1 MIYHLFDYLQRSGI
15 DFPGVGLLNYLTV
28 RAMLSSVTAI
38 VFALV
43 FGKKFIA
50 FLQRK
55 QIHDEER
62 SYDKGLAG
70 QELKNRT
77 PSMGGV
83 IIIFSVLAGVLLFC
97 DLTNIYLLLMLLAL
111 LWCGALGFA
120 DDYIKAFKHNKDGV
134 SEKTKLVAQAALGLI
149 VGLAVW
155 ASDDIVIR
163 EKVHT
168 GEATVV
174 AADEVSPAG
183 EEVTSISFKEA
194 RTTIPLVKN
203 HEFDYQ
209 WLFPF
214 EGAFARYI
222 KWILYVLMIILV
234 VTACSNGVNL
244 TDGIDGLA
252 AGTSAIVGIVL
263 GVLAWLSGNV
273 VNSEYLSIMY
283 LPGTGEMAIFWAALV
298 GALLGFLWYNSYPA
312 SIFMGDTGSLALG
325 GIIGVGAVLLRK
337 ELLLPILCGIFFME
351 SLSVILQR
359 FYFKRYKRRHGIE
372 GRIWSRAPLHHHFQ
386 DNKVPGGY
394 IKYPKPQPPH
404 HEAKITA
411 RFWIVGILL
420 AVGTLALLKIR

>member
-1 MIYHLFDYLQRSGI
+1 MIYHLFEYLQDAGL
-15 DFPGVGLLNYLTV
+15 DFPGLGLLNYLSV
-28 RAMLSSVTAI
+28 RAMLASVTAI
-38 VFALV
+38 LVALI

-50 FLQRK
+50 FLKAK
-55 QIHDEER
+55 QVHDEER

-83 IIIFSVLAGVLLFC
+83 IIIISILAGALLFC
-97 DLTNIYLLLMLLAL
+97 DLTNIYVLLMILAT

-120 DDYIKAFKHNKDGV
+120 DDYVKAFKHNKDGV
-134 SEKTKLVAQAALGLI
+134 SEKTKLIAQAALGLVI
-149 VGLAVW
+149 GLAVW

-168 GEATVV
+168 EGGKV
-174 AADEVSPAG
+174 AA
-183 EEVTSISFKEA
+183 VTVDNGADMEDSISFKEA

-214 EGAFARYI
+214 EGAFARYV

-263 GVLAWLSGNV
+263 GILAWLSGNV
-273 VNSEYLSIMY
+273 INSSYLNIMF
-283 LPGTGEMAIFWAALV
+283 LPGTGEMAIFMAALV

-325 GIIGVGAVLLRK
+325 GIIGVSAVLLRK
-337 ELLLPILCGIFFME
+337 ELLLPILCGIFLME
-351 SLSVILQR
+351 SLSVIMQR
-359 FYFKRYKRRHGIE
+359 MYFKIYKRKHGTE

-386 DNKVPGGY
+386 ANKIPDGY
-394 IKYPKPQPPH
+394 IKYPKPEPPH
-404 HEAKITA
+404 HEAKITV

-420 AVGTLALLKIR
+420 AVGTLALLKLR